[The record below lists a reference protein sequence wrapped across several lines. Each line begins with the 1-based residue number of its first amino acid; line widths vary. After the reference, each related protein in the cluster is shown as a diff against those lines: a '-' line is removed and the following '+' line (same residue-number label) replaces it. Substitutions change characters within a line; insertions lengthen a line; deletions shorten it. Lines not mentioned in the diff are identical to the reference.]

1 MNNDII
7 IPYCIWH
14 YIDIDTNT
22 FLGYI
27 SGPRKYRK
35 DGVINFDCGREEKKY
50 EKWVFAGT
58 FYAVSPSF
66 RPIPVGM
73 KIFCA
78 KKNLQFPYDTD
89 DVYLMYDPYNIKD
102 DCVYFTTYI
111 QPVPNTSPLYFHMAG
126 EDVFPSFDPNPPSN
140 SPIWTHTRISPI
152 YVMTSKHDKFKCVN
166 GRCIPWTSE
175 IPSMYD
181 SEQHKELLPLQ
192 NCVIYCNELVPSKN
206 EGKSFNI
213 LEMVASESL
222 SEKKKLYSLKNIA
235 SKFPS
240 HSFQH
245 VLIVLLF
252 FITLIILIIVFVKR
266 LK

>member
-14 YIDIDTNT
+14 YIDTDTNT

-27 SGPRKYRK
+27 SEPRKCRK
-35 DGVINFDCGREEKKY
+35 DGVIHFDCESKY
-50 EKWVFAGT
+50 ENWVLDVT

-78 KKNLQFPYDTD
+78 KKNIQFPYDTD
-89 DVYLMYDPYNIKD
+89 NVYLMYDPYNIKN

-111 QPVPNTSPLYFHMAG
+111 QSVPNTSPLYFHMTG
-126 EDVFPSFDPNPPSN
+126 ENVFPSFDSNPPSD
-140 SPIWTHTRISPI
+140 SLIWIQTRISPV

-166 GRCIPWTSE
+166 GACIPWTTE
-175 IPSMYD
+175 IPNMYYVD
-181 SEQHKELLPLQ
+181 EHKELLPLE
-192 NCVIYCNELVPSKN
+192 NCVIYCNDLAPSKN
-206 EGKSFNI
+206 RGKQFNI
-213 LEMVASESL
+213 LEMVESESL
-222 SEKKKLYSLKNIA
+222 SGKKKLYS
-235 SKFPS
+235 F
-240 HSFQH
+240 HC

-252 FITLIILIIVFVKR
+252 FIHLVILIIILYNK
-266 LK
+266 LKMNI